1 MAGWIDLTPDVVPL
15 VEAAPFRLA
24 RFGLLRL
31 GFWGDDVMAGAGG
44 ALQGFRILDLTNVLF
59 GPFGTQTLGDWGAE
73 VIKVESLAG
82 DTWRSSGQ
90 FRNRGMSGQFMAANR
105 NKRSVALDLKSEGG
119 KEVLRRLIPTVDALV
134 SNIRPAGLARLGF
147 GYATCAALNPRLVY
161 VVATGF
167 GQDGPWAARPAFDE
181 IIQAA
186 SGFASAMGTDDE
198 PSFVPSLI
206 GDKICG
212 VTLTAAVTAAL
223 LHRERTGEGQMVE
236 VPMLETLAA
245 FNSIEMFGGYAFV
258 PPIGPTGYQR
268 MKARKPARTR
278 DGWLTMLPYSGDN
291 WCAFFVA
298 VGHPECIAE
307 FGVRDPV
314 ERARNID
321 RIYDR
326 MRELALL
333 RTTAEWE
340 ALLLKIDV
348 PHTGFAKLSE
358 VAEQPHLKAVEMFPE
373 VEHPSEGRIRQARPP
388 ARFSGSPASVRRL
401 APRLGEHTREVLRE
415 AGYGEAEIDGLIA
428 ARAAAAE

>member
-1 MAGWIDLTPDVVPL
+1 MTGPV
-15 VEAAPFRLA
+15 
-24 RFGLLRL
+24 
-31 GFWGDDVMAGAGG
+31 G

-105 NKRSVALDLKSEGG
+105 NKRSLALDLKTEGG
-119 KEVLRRLIPTVDALV
+119 KAVLRRLIPTVDALV

-147 GYATCAALNPRLVY
+147 GYETCRALNPRLVY
-161 VVATGF
+161 AVATGF

-268 MKARKPARTR
+268 MKARKPVRTK

-291 WCAFFVA
+291 WCAFFDA
-298 VGHPECIAE
+298 VGHPECIEE

-326 MRELALL
+326 MRDLALL

-348 PHTGFAKLSE
+348 PHATFAKLSE

-373 VEHPSEGRIRQARPP
+373 LDHPSEGRIRQARPP
-388 ARFSGSPASVRRL
+388 ARFSASPASVRRL

-415 AGYGEAEIDGLIA
+415 VGYGETEIDELIEA
-428 ARAAAAE
+428 KAING